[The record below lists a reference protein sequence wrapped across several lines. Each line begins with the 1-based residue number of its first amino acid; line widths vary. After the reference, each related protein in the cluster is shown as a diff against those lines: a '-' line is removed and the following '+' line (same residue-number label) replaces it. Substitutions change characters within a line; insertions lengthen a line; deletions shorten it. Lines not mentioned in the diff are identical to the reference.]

1 MRTCLS
7 FALCVLLSI
16 ALCCCDTTTSGSDT
30 PPSGPA
36 PDGGDGTEVPDGDG
50 GSDAD
55 NGDGE
60 DGPTDGSGGGALPS
74 APTFDPAP
82 GEYPGEIA
90 VTIRADSDASGIH
103 FTTDGT
109 SPDESAPTYQE
120 PIALSGDGTSTE
132 IRAVAYDDTGTP
144 SEVAQATYLLRY
156 RYAVETLTEGAG
168 SVQLDPAEPVPAGA
182 EVQLTAVPDEGWRF
196 QGWSGDVNGP
206 DNPATIA
213 VDGATRVTA
222 SFSPKESEA
231 RLRGGIVVNEILPDP
246 SGSSCSWDTDG
257 NGTAAATDEFVEL
270 YNAGESS
277 VTLAGLELWDSGG
290 DRWFTF
296 PVDTTLPAGSLA
308 VVVAA
313 LEDGGTLPEA
323 EGLAFAAEG
332 GSVLNNSGDVVVL
345 YDPDADR
352 YTQLA
357 YNGADEVD
365 PTASDTGFT
374 GFSPT
379 AERSGPVEAWGR
391 DSDGSSLARIPDGSC
406 APCVEPSIEAA
417 GVPATPGATNGT
429 AVSQ

>member
-1 MRTCLS
+1 
-7 FALCVLLSI
+7 V
-16 ALCCCDTTTSGSDT
+16 
-30 PPSGPA
+30 
-36 PDGGDGTEVPDGDG
+36 
-50 GSDAD
+50 
-55 NGDGE
+55 
-60 DGPTDGSGGGALPS
+60 
-74 APTFDPAP
+74 
-82 GEYPGEIA
+82 
-90 VTIRADSDASGIH
+90 
-103 FTTDGT
+103 
-109 SPDESAPTYQE
+109 

-156 RYAVETLTEGAG
+156 RYAVETLTQGAG

-196 QGWSGDVNGP
+196 QEWRGDASGP
-206 DNPATIA
+206 ENPATIG
-213 VDGATRVTA
+213 VDGAMQVTA

-270 YNAGESS
+270 YNVGESS
-277 VTLAGLELWDSGG
+277 VTLSGLELWDSGG
-290 DRWFTF
+290 DCWFTF
-296 PVDTTLPAGSLA
+296 PGDTTLPAGSIA

-313 LEDGGTLPEA
+313 LGDGGTLPEPDA
-323 EGLAFAAEG
+323 EGLAFTAES

-365 PTASDTGFT
+365 PTASDAGFT

-379 AERSGPVEAWGR
+379 AERSGPIEVWGR
-391 DSDGSSLARIPDGSC
+391 DSDGSSQARIPDGSC
-406 APCVEPSIEAA
+406 APCVQPSIDAA

-429 AVSQ
+429 AGSQ